1 MGARLRGLN
10 RRACRSFE
18 DELTSEVLYGA
29 PISGPSRDARRTRNL
44 PSMPQAF
51 PLWDSL
57 L

>member
-29 PISGPSRDARRTRNL
+29 PISGPSRDARPTRNL